1 MPSAGAITPQTES
14 ILDKPHFYPIR
25 LVAKPLLWVVAKIRG
40 IFQIIFGYLIRI
52 GVFSFGEWNRS
63 FIKRKIIELY
73 KGGCYD
79 THDRLSFD
87 PLRLEQAF
95 AILENIGGIRYNT
108 HSKDGTKLDAM
119 IIRYQDVKAKIEEHG
134 GKIVDAVPISINDVR
149 HEGKETLTLCRE
161 NHNRPQ
167 HHVDMILPDKPGE
180 KWDNFYEKNL
190 LNLGLEKADI
200 ELKNG
205 ERVDGFILNYWD
217 DKKPL
222 RPKQGQCFVRC
233 NAPTESYPMAKRDIM
248 RRVLGIKND
257 VLCFD
262 YRGTWKSEGVPSE
275 GGYYLDAET
284 MVEQAANEFGY
295 DWKDIWADGFCLG
308 GGVAMHLKRKYHDKG
323 INVFVQNT
331 FDTMLHTLQCQVFP
345 SNLLAKFGINEI
357 RSRDPYI
364 CAKTEQDSFNSVGKL
379 KKLRNKEKQGVSIVY
394 NTDTD
399 TTIDKRSYPHLA
411 AGLDRVSKKTFSV
424 FFNHPNKKKNGHSDD
439 IFSYKNMWKTA
450 VTLITAKDYPEIL
463 ERTPTRWW
471 NKIPSFV

>member
-1 MPSAGAITPQTES
+1 MPSIGATAPQTES
-14 ILDKPHFYPIR
+14 ILDKLHFYPLR
-25 LVAKPLLWVVAKIRG
+25 LVAKPLLWVIAKIRE
-40 IFQIIFGYLIRI
+40 IMQIIFGYLLRI

-73 KGGCYD
+73 KGDCYD
-79 THDRLSFD
+79 TNDQLRFS

-95 AILENIGGIRYNT
+95 EILKNMGGIRYNT

-119 IIRYQDVKAKIEEHG
+119 IIRYQDVKAKIEKHG
-134 GKIVDAVPISINDVR
+134 GKIVNAVPISIDDVR
-149 HEGKETLTLCRE
+149 REGSETLTRCRE

-167 HHVDMILPDKPGE
+167 QYVDMILPDTPGK
-180 KWDNFYEKNL
+180 KWNDFYAKNL
-190 LNLGLEKADI
+190 LSLGLEKADL
-200 ELKNG
+200 ELKPG
-205 ERVDGFILNYWD
+205 KRVEGFILKYWD

-222 RPKQGQCFVRC
+222 RPKQGQCFVHC
-233 NAPTESYPMAKRDIM
+233 NSPTESYPMAKRDIM
-248 RRVLGIKND
+248 RRVLGTKND

-295 DWKDIWADGFCLG
+295 NWKDIWADGFCLG

-331 FDTMLHTLQCQVFP
+331 FNKMLDTLHCQIFP
-345 SNLLAKFGINEI
+345 ANWLAQIGLDEV

-364 CAKTEQDSFNSVGKL
+364 CAKTDQDSFDSIEKL
-379 KKLRNKEKQGVSIVY
+379 QKLQNKEKQGVSIVY

-399 TTIDKRSYPHLA
+399 TTVHKRSHSHLA
-411 AGLDRVSKKTFSV
+411 SSLDRVSKKTFSV
-424 FFNHPNKKKNGHSDD
+424 LFHLKNKGNGHRFDVFSDR
-439 IFSYKNMWKTA
+439 NMWNKA
-450 VTLITAKDYPEIL
+450 VTFITAKDYPEIL
-463 ERTPTRWW
+463 DRTPTRWW
-471 NKIPSFV
+471 TNFYP